1 MPDVSV
7 IIPALNEGAY
17 LGRTIDQL
25 AMTAPAGTEVIV
37 VDDGSADGCCDFLR
51 NAASHV
57 RLLDPEPQRLGVSGA
72 RNRGARSAHGE
83 VLIFLDAHMSLPTGW
98 IDKLRTALLAAGV
111 GAAGPGIAVL
121 GRPECCG
128 WGMRYHDAGLGIE
141 WLGAPAQ
148 SEPVAVPML
157 GGACF
162 AVRRNV
168 FEQLGGFDTGLRSW
182 GSEDAEL
189 SLRLWMAGY
198 DVRIVP
204 DVVVGHLFREK
215 HPYTIDWATIL
226 HNQLRI
232 SFVHFGT
239 ARIARVVERMKR
251 FGDFSAACAMLADGD
266 VNERRAAVH
275 AQRVYDDDRY
285 FQLFGDI
292 Y

>member
-7 IIPALNEGAY
+7 VISALNEGAY
-17 LGRTIDQL
+17 LGRTVDQVAL
-25 AMTAPAGTEVIV
+25 TAPAGTEVIV
-37 VDDGSADGCCDFLR
+37 VDDGSTDGCCDFLR
-51 NAASHV
+51 KAPSDV
-57 RLLDPEPQRLGVSGA
+57 RLLDPGPERLGASGA
-72 RNRGARSAHGE
+72 RNRGAAAARGD
-83 VLIFLDAHMSLPTGW
+83 VLIFLDAHMSLPGGW
-98 IDKLRTALLAAGV
+98 IEKLRAALSAPGV

-128 WGMRYHDAGLGIE
+128 WGMRYQDAGLGIE
-141 WLGAPAQ
+141 WLRAPAQ
-148 SEPVAVPML
+148 AEPATVPML

-168 FEQLGGFDTGLRSW
+168 FEELGGFDSGLRRW

-198 DVRIVP
+198 EVRVVP

-215 HPYTIDWATIL
+215 HPYAIDWATIL
-226 HNQLRI
+226 HNQLRL
-232 SFVHFGT
+232 SFVHFGS
-239 ARIARVVERMKR
+239 ARITRVVDRMKR
-251 FGDFSAACAMLADGD
+251 FSDFSAACAMLAESD

-275 AQRVYDDDRY
+275 AQRVYDDERY